1 MKQKKQRR
9 GGADASNRS
18 IMCLAYAVTAVF
30 LAMILYLGWFVQAE
44 APKVI
49 GNTYNPRVDLLAK
62 RVVRGKIRTADGTV
76 LAETEMAE
84 DGTETRS
91 YAYGS
96 LYAPVTGYMQKG
108 KTGVESLANFYLLS
122 SHVNLIEKLQ
132 KELLGQKN
140 TGDDVWL
147 TVDQELTETAS
158 QALGDRAGA
167 VIAMDP
173 ETGKILTM
181 VSKPSFDP
189 NTIAEDWEQLT
200 AADNDRGQLLNRAAQ
215 GAYPPGS
222 TFKILTLL
230 AYVHA
235 HPEDYEDFTYH
246 CTGIYTDAEGN
257 EIRCYGGE
265 VHGEQTLSEAFANSC
280 NGAFAEIGAELPE
293 GELSKT
299 AGSLLFNTAL
309 PYELPYTQSR
319 FRLTGDDSLFMRE
332 QTAIGQGETTMS
344 PLHNLLIVSAVANG
358 GELMKPMI
366 LDHLENAG
374 GETFKTFQPEAYGT
388 LLSKEDASY
397 LSEMMR
403 KVVTDGTGSAF
414 RDALYE
420 AHAKTGS
427 AEYESGGEKKTHA
440 WCAAFAEA
448 NGRQIAVCVLAE
460 DGKTGG
466 KTAAPIARAVMDAWL
481 LRE

>member
-1 MKQKKQRR
+1 MKQRKQKRS
-9 GGADASNRS
+9 GADASNRS
-18 IMCLAYAVTAVF
+18 IMRVAYAVTALF
-30 LAMILYLGWFVQAE
+30 LAMIFYFGWFVQAE

-49 GNTYNPRVDLLAK
+49 GNTYNPRVDLLAQ
-62 RVVRGKIRTADGTV
+62 RVVRGKIKTSDGVV
-76 LAETEMAE
+76 LAETETSE
-84 DGTETRS
+84 DGTERRS
-91 YAYGS
+91 YAYGE

-122 SHVNLIEKLQ
+122 SHVNLIERTE

-140 TGDDVWL
+140 TGDNIWL
-147 TVDQELTETAS
+147 TVDHTLTETAS
-158 QALGDRAGA
+158 EALGNRVGA

-173 ETGKILTM
+173 STGKILTM

-189 NTIAEDWEQLT
+189 NTIAEDWESLT
-200 AADNDRGQLLNRAAQ
+200 AEDNDRGQLLNRAAQ

-235 HPEDYEDFTYH
+235 HPADFENFSFN
-246 CTGIYTDAEGN
+246 CTGVYTDSEGN

-280 NGAFAEIGAELPE
+280 NGAFAKIGAELPE
-293 GELSKT
+293 TDLSRL
-299 AGSLLFNTAL
+299 AGTLLFNTAL
-309 PYELPYTQSR
+309 PFELPYTQSR
-319 FRLTGDDSLFMRE
+319 FRLSGDDSLFIRE

-344 PLHNLLIVSAVANG
+344 PLHNLLISSAIANG
-358 GELMKPMI
+358 GQLMKPMI

-374 GETFKTFQPEAYGT
+374 AEVFKTFQPEAYGN
-388 LLSKEDASY
+388 LFSEEDASY
-397 LSEMMR
+397 LSDMMR

-414 RDALYE
+414 RDAPYE

-427 AEYESGGEKKTHA
+427 AEYESGNGKKTHA
-440 WCAAFAEA
+440 WCVAFAEA
-448 NGRQIAVCVLAE
+448 GGRKIAVCALVE
-460 DGKTGG
+460 DGETGG
-466 KTAAPIARAVMDAWL
+466 KTAAPIVRAVMDAWL
-481 LRE
+481 LR